1 VRRRK
6 KPVDPNRAEAVSVE
20 PEAAAPPSGDL
31 PAEVTAPPAVAAE
44 APPPEPPVA
53 EPEAVVPLEQHQRLL
68 AEFDNYRKRVERER
82 QRWAQSA
89 QGDLMRNLLPVLD
102 DLERAE
108 AVLRVPDDEKID
120 RAAVLKIVQRLAD
133 GLSREGLV
141 RIDAPP
147 GTVFDPN
154 EHEAVLTI
162 PTAEMP
168 EGSVV
173 EALQAGYRLGD
184 RLLRPARVVV
194 ARALEPPPG
203 DPGPGAG

>member
-1 VRRRK
+1 
-6 KPVDPNRAEAVSVE
+6 VDPSPAEALSVE
-20 PEAAAPPSGDL
+20 HEPAEPSPGDEPGETAPAPAAVPEA
-31 PAEVTAPPAVAAE
+31 T
-44 APPPEPPVA
+44 
-53 EPEAVVPLEQHQRLL
+53 VPLEQHQRLL

-82 QRWAQSA
+82 QRSAQFA
-89 QGDLMRNLLPVLD
+89 QGDLIRNLLPVLD

-108 AVLRVPDDEKID
+108 AALQAPDKTKID
-120 RAAVLKIVQRLAD
+120 RAAMLKIVRLLAD
-133 GLSREGLV
+133 GLRREGLV

-194 ARALEPPPG
+194 ARALVPPPE
-203 DPGPGAG
+203 DLGPDAD

>member
-1 VRRRK
+1 
-6 KPVDPNRAEAVSVE
+6 VDPSRAETLSAESELTGALPGETPVE
-20 PEAAAPPSGDL
+20 TAAAPEASSG
-31 PAEVTAPPAVAAE
+31 
-44 APPPEPPVA
+44 
-53 EPEAVVPLEQHQRLL
+53 PEATIPLEQHQRLL
-68 AEFDNYRKRVERER
+68 AEFDNYRKRLERER
-82 QRWAQSA
+82 ERLTRSA

-108 AVLRVPDDEKID
+108 PALQAPDEEKID
-120 RAAVLKIVQRLAD
+120 RAAMLKIVRLLAE
-133 GLSREGLV
+133 GLRREGLV

-194 ARALEPPPG
+194 ARAPVPPPE
-203 DPGPGAG
+203 DPGPDAG

>member
-1 VRRRK
+1 M
-6 KPVDPNRAEAVSVE
+6 DPSRAEAFSVE
-20 PEAAAPPSGDL
+20 QEPDEPSPGDAPEGTTPAPADVPAAAI
-31 PAEVTAPPAVAAE
+31 
-44 APPPEPPVA
+44 
-53 EPEAVVPLEQHQRLL
+53 PLEQHQRLL

-82 QRWAQSA
+82 QRSTQFA
-89 QGDLMRNLLPVLD
+89 QGDLIRKLLPVLD

-108 AVLRVPDDEKID
+108 AALQAPQETKID
-120 RAAVLKIVQRLAD
+120 RAAMLKIVRLLAD
-133 GLSREGLV
+133 GLRREGLV

-162 PTAEMP
+162 PTDEMP

-194 ARALEPPPG
+194 ARALVPPPE
-203 DPGPGAG
+203 DPDPDTG

>member
-1 VRRRK
+1 MRRRK
-6 KPVDPNRAEAVSVE
+6 RKVDPSPAEALSVE
-20 PEAAAPPSGDL
+20 AERPGPPPADAPAAPPA
-31 PAEVTAPPAVAAE
+31 PAEAA
-44 APPPEPPVA
+44 
-53 EPEAVVPLEQHQRLL
+53 PEATVPLEQHQRLL

-82 QRWAQSA
+82 QRWEQSA
-89 QGDLMRNLLPVLD
+89 RGDWMRNLLPVLD
-102 DLERAE
+102 DLGRAE
-108 AVLRVPDDEKID
+108 AALQAPEETQID
-120 RAAVLKIVQRLAD
+120 RAAVLKIVRLLAD

-147 GTVFDPN
+147 GTAFDPN

-194 ARALEPPPG
+194 ARAIVPPPE
-203 DPGPGAG
+203 DPGSEAG